1 MWVKAAPVGSTLD
14 KLDEIADVEVV
25 MVSPVVAGPTDVGVV
40 LADSAVNSGLWG
52 EFACLGVEEE
62 HVLH

>member
-1 MWVKAAPVGSTLD
+1 MVSASD

-25 MVSPVVAGPTDVGVV
+25 IVSSVVASSTDVDVV
-40 LADSAVNSGLWG
+40 LAESAVNSGLWG